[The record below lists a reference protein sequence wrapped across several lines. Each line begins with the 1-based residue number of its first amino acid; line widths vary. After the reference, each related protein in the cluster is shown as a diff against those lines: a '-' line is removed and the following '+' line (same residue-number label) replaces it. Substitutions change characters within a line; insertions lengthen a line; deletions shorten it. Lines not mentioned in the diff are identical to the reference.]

1 MVDLGVFTFRPI
13 WLHLLHLRLQIP
25 GWYNNATNSHGPW
38 VWYIWFPLVS
48 SKTGYLPDDKQLI
61 WNRLEIHPGFAGNE
75 IQTIRWASVTPVRW
89 GVTVG
94 TVGCQSSQ
102 SPCITSICDALLMQ
116 NWTLLAWDDPWHSM
130 KASRDFRRTFWTSII
145 GLCDCEFPSTF
156 CHIAQ
161 AWEEKSMQQLSQPF
175 GTTRVQRHI
184 HPAGSQVSAGRGCL
198 LVEVLEDNTWADQA
212 RIYIYV
218 CICMYL
224 IYSSLVYSVLFYS
237 ILFCSILFCSILS
250 YPIDLSI
257 DPSIYL
263 SIGLS
268 IYWSID
274 LSTYILYI
282 VSVLSCLIVYHLI
295 WLCLNLL
302 ESNLNLI

>member
-25 GWYNNATNSHGPW
+25 GCYNNATNSHGPW

-116 NWTLLAWDDPWHSM
+116 NWTLLAWDGPWHSM

-198 LVEVLEDNTWADQA
+198 LVEVLEAKTWADQA
-212 RIYIYV
+212 RIYMYVYV
-218 CICMYL
+218 CIDL
-224 IYSSLVYSVLFYS
+224 HVY
-237 ILFCSILFCSILS
+237 
-250 YPIDLSI
+250 
-257 DPSIYL
+257 
-263 SIGLS
+263 
-268 IYWSID
+268 
-274 LSTYILYI
+274 
-282 VSVLSCLIVYHLI
+282 
-295 WLCLNLL
+295 
-302 ESNLNLI
+302 

>member
-224 IYSSLVYSVLFYS
+224 I
-237 ILFCSILFCSILS
+237 
-250 YPIDLSI
+250 
-257 DPSIYL
+257 
-263 SIGLS
+263 
-268 IYWSID
+268 
-274 LSTYILYI
+274 
-282 VSVLSCLIVYHLI
+282 
-295 WLCLNLL
+295 
-302 ESNLNLI
+302 